1 MPCVC
6 VCVCALTNIRIIP
19 GDYGV
24 VIRMNI
30 AAGLGRAVLSPAV
43 DRNRCQL
50 THICTACW
58 DVGGILITSGTLY
71 I

>member
-1 MPCVC
+1 M
-6 VCVCALTNIRIIP
+6 
-19 GDYGV
+19 GV

-30 AAGLGRAVLSPAV
+30 AAGPGRAVLSSAV
-43 DRNRCQL
+43 AGNRCQL

-58 DVGGILITSGTLY
+58 DIGGTLITSGTLH